1 MIELKHFRK
10 QFREKV
16 ILNDIQVCFEEAKI
30 VGIVGESGAGKTTLL
45 NLISLLDQDF
55 EGERIISSIDTRHLS
70 KKKREKLRLDTF
82 SYVFSDANLL
92 TYLSV
97 RENIILPLQL
107 QKKAIDEV
115 RLNDISQIMKISSL
129 LDRKDVNT
137 LSEGE
142 KQRVSICR
150 ALMNQTPFLVCDE
163 PTAHL
168 NHELSQEI
176 LHLLSHISHTMNRG
190 VIVSTHDESLLSS
203 FDVVYQIRDTKLYEC
218 KK

>member
-16 ILNDIQVCFEEAKI
+16 ILNDIQVSFEEAKI

-97 RENIILPLQL
+97 RENILLPLQL

-115 RLNDISQIMKISSL
+115 RNKALTEGVSKKLPDTGKIVELGNIAVDSYNFGGKL
-129 LDRKDVNT
+129 VDYYNKRK
-137 LSEGE
+137 
-142 KQRVSICR
+142 
-150 ALMNQTPFLVCDE
+150 
-163 PTAHL
+163 
-168 NHELSQEI
+168 
-176 LHLLSHISHTMNRG
+176 
-190 VIVSTHDESLLSS
+190 
-203 FDVVYQIRDTKLYEC
+203 
-218 KK
+218 